1 MLFFFTFPGSQ
12 ANPDRNWRTRRG
24 RGSRGSR
31 GGQGRVR
38 PIRQCQDL
46 PARLGRP
53 KKARPP
59 VRGGGT
65 HQTRHDPYFNPIPG
79 PSWAMQ
85 AASAQVPPAAAAAG
99 SAPNQDS
106 GSRRVAVL
114 SQNTVQVSQ
123 SPWSPEDDLT
133 DMFADVGD
141 ENVDVGNWN

>member
-1 MLFFFTFPGSQ
+1 MTFPGSQ
-12 ANPDRNWRTRRG
+12 ANRIWIPRRG

-31 GGQGRVR
+31 GGGQGRVR
-38 PIRQCQDL
+38 PIRQSQDP

-53 KKARPP
+53 KKARVAPP

-65 HQTRHDPYFNPIPG
+65 RHQTRHDPFLNPIPG

-85 AASAQVPPAAAAAG
+85 AASAQVPPAAG

-114 SQNTVQVSQ
+114 SQNTVSQVSQ
-123 SPWSPEDDLT
+123 SPWSPGDDLT
-133 DMFADVGD
+133 DDMFADVGE
-141 ENVDVGNWN
+141 ENDVGNWN

>member
-1 MLFFFTFPGSQ
+1 MVFFLTFPGSQ
-12 ANPDRNWRTRRG
+12 ANRIWIPRRG

-31 GGQGRVR
+31 GGGQGRVR
-38 PIRQCQDL
+38 PIRQSQDP

-53 KKARPP
+53 KKARVAPP

-65 HQTRHDPYFNPIPG
+65 RHDPFLNPIPG

-85 AASAQVPPAAAAAG
+85 AAAAQVPPAAAAG

-114 SQNTVQVSQ
+114 SQNTVSQVSQ
-123 SPWSPEDDLT
+123 SPWSPGDDLT
-133 DMFADVGD
+133 DDMFADVGE
-141 ENVDVGNWN
+141 ENDVGNWN

>member
-1 MLFFFTFPGSQ
+1 
-12 ANPDRNWRTRRG
+12 
-24 RGSRGSR
+24 
-31 GGQGRVR
+31 
-38 PIRQCQDL
+38 
-46 PARLGRP
+46 LGRP

-65 HQTRHDPYFNPIPG
+65 HQTRHDPYLNPIPGPSSAMQAASAQVPPAAAAAGSAPPVRGGGTHQTRHDPYLNPIPG

-123 SPWSPEDDLT
+123 SPWSPDDDLT

>member
-1 MLFFFTFPGSQ
+1 MFKPNMIRMIPGPSWAIQ
-12 ANPDRNWRTRRG
+12 AASAQVPPAAAA
-24 RGSRGSR
+24 GS
-31 GGQGRVR
+31 
-38 PIRQCQDL
+38 
-46 PARLGRP
+46 A
-53 KKARPP
+53 PP

-65 HQTRHDPYFNPIPG
+65 HQTRHDPYYLNPIPG

-85 AASAQVPPAAAAAG
+85 AASAQVPPAAAAG